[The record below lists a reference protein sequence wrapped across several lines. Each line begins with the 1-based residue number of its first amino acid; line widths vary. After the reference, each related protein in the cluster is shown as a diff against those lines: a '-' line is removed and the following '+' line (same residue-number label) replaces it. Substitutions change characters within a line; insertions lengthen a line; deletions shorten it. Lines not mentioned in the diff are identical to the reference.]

1 MLVGAAR
8 TREPRPSAP
17 VMTARAA
24 VGLRF
29 RPVRLGC
36 IAICPSPT
44 TYTNRDAHL
53 PRMGR
58 SEATCLDK
66 SEVACGQKRS
76 RSIWCRSKGK
86 ISVQGVMGCKSVT
99 EVED

>member
-44 TYTNRDAHL
+44 TYTNRDAHPL
-53 PRMGR
+53 PSLCQERRTGQR
-58 SEATCLDK
+58 CITGTLLPAKLRIFSSEITARWPK
-66 SEVACGQKRS
+66 NG
-76 RSIWCRSKGK
+76 GK
-86 ISVQGVMGCKSVT
+86 
-99 EVED
+99 

>member
-44 TYTNRDAHL
+44 TYTNRDVH
-53 PRMGR
+53 PFHRCVR
-58 SEATCLDK
+58 KDELDK
-66 SEVACGQKRS
+66 DAS
-76 RSIWCRSKGK
+76 RERCSPQS
-86 ISVQGVMGCKSVT
+86 
-99 EVED
+99 

>member
-29 RPVRLGC
+29 RPVRFGVHSHLVHRRPIR
-36 IAICPSPT
+36 IAMPT
-44 TYTNRDAHL
+44 PFHRCARKDELDRDA
-53 PRMGR
+53 
-58 SEATCLDK
+58 
-66 SEVACGQKRS
+66 S
-76 RSIWCRSKGK
+76 RERCSPQS
-86 ISVQGVMGCKSVT
+86 
-99 EVED
+99 